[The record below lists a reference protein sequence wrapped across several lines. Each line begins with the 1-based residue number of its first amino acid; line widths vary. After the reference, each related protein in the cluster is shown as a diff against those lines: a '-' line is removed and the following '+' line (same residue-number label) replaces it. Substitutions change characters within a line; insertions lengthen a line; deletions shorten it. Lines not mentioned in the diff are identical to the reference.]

1 MSGIAG
7 FGGGDGALGQ
17 GGSGGGF
24 GGALFVRSGKVML
37 SQVQFEGNR
46 AISGSGHS
54 PGLGKGGA
62 IFVMPRQLQPDA
74 AAKVI
79 VLGEPL
85 TLIDNWATDAAD
97 LPTDSNDIYG
107 ALRFEHRAF

>member
-1 MSGIAG
+1 
-7 FGGGDGALGQ
+7 
-17 GGSGGGF
+17 
-24 GGALFVRSGKVML
+24 
-37 SQVQFEGNR
+37 
-46 AISGSGHS
+46 
-54 PGLGKGGA
+54 
-62 IFVMPRQLQPDA
+62 MPRQLQPDA